1 MPFAFNLRPWLRRSA
16 AIALLC
22 AAGVAGAMPAE
33 SVGDDEDATGE
44 LIGELMFRADLLRAL
59 DTLCPSGSS
68 SPDWHAALPPLPAD
82 ATTPEL
88 VALSRELGTDAGRQL
103 VRDSGGCRSPG
114 FVVAYD
120 ESRQT
125 FIELIERWR
134 TP

>member
-1 MPFAFNLRPWLRRSA
+1 MPLTFDPRPWLRRGA
-16 AIALLC
+16 AVALLC
-22 AAGVAGAMPAE
+22 AAGVAGATPAE
-33 SVGDDEDATGE
+33 SPADDDDATGA
-44 LIGELMFRADLLRAL
+44 LIGELMFRADLLLAL
-59 DTLCPSGSS
+59 DTLCPRGGS

-88 VALSRELGTDAGRQL
+88 LELSRALGTDAGQEL
-103 VRDSGGCRSPG
+103 VHESGGCRSPD
-114 FVVAYD
+114 FAAAYV